1 MTVYVHAGLPGSGKT
16 LRILSIIEEILKT
29 GKSYVYLFNFHLTEE
44 GVTHL
49 TALAE
54 KNNVGF
60 FLRPD
65 RPADLHVQLERD
77 PKTNYVTLKSLD
89 IVDGAT
95 IFIDEA
101 QEFFRTRGMSKDPP
115 PPFITMLET
124 HRHSGYNIHFITQN
138 QAFLDKEIRRICGE
152 YIQYSRL
159 LNASYCRLEF
169 FGGIK
174 DNPIEQKQVK
184 LKVER
189 FRYPKHIY
197 KLYTSAVQHNMG
209 LRIPAV
215 FRSLLWAILLLFGV
229 IYLAYSSFSN
239 IYNGNVGNLKGINEQ
254 NRIKEQ
260 NQASQTPLTSTTTPA
275 PSQPLPNNQPAAPAN
290 RRAASP
296 SQYSLGEG
304 LPASLDLSRYVL
316 YYSGYVRMGLSRHR
330 VMLTLQSLD
339 DGTCFTPDDFLLAQ
353 FGYMIHVRTT
363 YIFLYNSKTKH
374 KIIVPQTAS
383 PLCSDPYV
391 ESLAQ
396 STDSE
401 ASASSNSTSVPVS
414 TSTASSQSSRSDDA
428 SLRYDNP
435 ASFGRHPPKN

>member
-44 GVTHL
+44 GVTYL

-60 FLRPD
+60 FLRSD

-169 FGGIK
+169 YGGIK

-184 LKVER
+184 LKLER

-209 LRIPAV
+209 IRIPAV
-215 FRSLLWAILLLFGV
+215 FRTLVFALLLLFGA

-239 IYNGNVGNLKGINEQ
+239 FYDGNVGNLKKY
-254 NRIKEQ
+254 KEQ
-260 NQASQTPLTSTTTPA
+260 SQNSTPQVPVTSSTVTM
-275 PSQPLPNNQPAAPAN
+275 PSQPSSDNNRPAVPAS
-290 RRAASP
+290 RSASR
-296 SQYSLGEG
+296 SQYSLGDG
-304 LPASLDLSRYVL
+304 LPFSVDLSQYVL
-316 YYSGYVRMGLSRHR
+316 YYSGYFRLGNSSSHFKP
-330 VMLTLQSLD
+330 MLTLQNLN
-339 DGTCFTPDDFLLAQ
+339 DGTCFTPDQFFFME
-353 FGYMIHVRTT
+353 FGYNIYINTT
-363 YIFLYNSKTKH
+363 YMTLYSHKTRH
-374 KIIVPQTAS
+374 KIIVPRTAS
-383 PLCSDPYV
+383 PSCANPYV

-396 STDSE
+396 STNSE
-401 ASASSNSTSVPVS
+401 ASVSPNSTAAPVS
-414 TSTASSQSSRSDDA
+414 VSASQSSRSDDG
-428 SLRYDNP
+428 SIRYDNP
-435 ASFGRHPPKN
+435 ASYGRHPPKN